1 MSKNQDRVRYKNLV
15 AVIFLIG
22 ASVAVGG
29 VIFSALVKIA
39 PVVIAGVAV
48 WNILTVKRFQ
58 ESSFRPIVTA
68 YVKNIKR
75 VGNYGK
81 EDGFLTLILKN
92 SGQLPATNIRIVTL
106 QEDISQYFWNQAY
119 HGDQARKAQGHLE
132 QKIHLRQF
140 RM

>member
-119 HGDQARKAQGHLE
+119 SISQSSEVR
-132 QKIHLRQF
+132 F
-140 RM
+140 RI